1 MKENY
6 IKQSPVLTLPS
17 LGGGVGNRLHGGAPE
32 SDPWQGIIGTTS
44 NDNPNSIVL
53 DNARNVYV
61 SGNDDGSTFIAKF
74 DNAGV
79 LQWKRKIF
87 CYGYGQA
94 KLHMHAGNTLYIIG
108 TWYNST
114 YGYDGGWLAK
124 INTGNGLFTWQKS
137 ITNQSYHM
145 YFRGIC
151 TDPSGNI
158 YTIGYF
164 GTGNNFSCLTIKY
177 DSSANIQWAKTIG
190 GSVWWDLLRGR
201 GIAYSPGDGNNGAG
215 VVFTADLDSYQVGG
229 SYYSSHPYVGKYDLN
244 GNQQWGNAYANSGN
258 DNCRINIYQ
267 QIHDNSVACDSSGN
281 SYIVGGEFGS
291 WNNYQT
297 FIMKVNSQGTPQ
309 WVRQYGYTHNNT
321 GTSITLDNSENVWVT
336 YYEDHPAASMG
347 ESAHLIKLDS
357 STGMGGSQSPATT
370 EALAHHQ
377 WYGGSY
383 PTFTGSAKD
392 SRFNSVQV
400 DGKGFLYVVGRAN
413 NFLRAS
419 HGYEGAIWKF
429 DPNNINKTSFGTN
442 PYVQG
447 ISTPNSPNPYNY
459 DQISG
464 FNTRAIT
471 SHSTSTYTSSL
482 TIVNA
487 TVANQ
492 ASTQTYTV
500 SPW

>member
-1 MKENY
+1 MC
-6 IKQSPVLTLPS
+6 I
-17 LGGGVGNRLHGGAPE
+17 R
-32 SDPWQGIIGTTS
+32 D
-44 NDNPNSIVL
+44 
-53 DNARNVYV
+53 
-61 SGNDDGSTFIAKF
+61 
-74 DNAGV
+74 
-79 LQWKRKIF
+79 
-87 CYGYGQA
+87 
-94 KLHMHAGNTLYIIG
+94 
-108 TWYNST
+108 
-114 YGYDGGWLAK
+114 
-124 INTGNGLFTWQKS
+124 
-137 ITNQSYHM
+137 
-145 YFRGIC
+145 
-151 TDPSGNI
+151 
-158 YTIGYF
+158 
-164 GTGNNFSCLTIKY
+164 
-177 DSSANIQWAKTIG
+177 
-190 GSVWWDLLRGR
+190 
-201 GIAYSPGDGNNGAG
+201 
-215 VVFTADLDSYQVGG
+215 

-429 DPNNINKTSFGTN
+429 DPNNINKSTFGTS
-442 PYVQG
+442 PYVQS
-447 ISTPNSPNPYNY
+447 ISTPTSPNPYNY